1 MLLLIILCAKINRK
15 NKKEAIKK
23 HNHGKFNNVIVVLDY
38 QKSEQKYEIFIICNN
53 LEPARKIKK
62 NKIK

>member
-1 MLLLIILCAKINRK
+1 MLLLIILCAKIDRK

-38 QKSEQKYEIFIICNN
+38 QKIEKYEIFIICNN

-62 NKIK
+62 TK

>member
-1 MLLLIILCAKINRK
+1 VENIVFVVVLFQPLC
-15 NKKEAIKK
+15 
-23 HNHGKFNNVIVVLDY
+23 NHGKFNNVIVVLDY